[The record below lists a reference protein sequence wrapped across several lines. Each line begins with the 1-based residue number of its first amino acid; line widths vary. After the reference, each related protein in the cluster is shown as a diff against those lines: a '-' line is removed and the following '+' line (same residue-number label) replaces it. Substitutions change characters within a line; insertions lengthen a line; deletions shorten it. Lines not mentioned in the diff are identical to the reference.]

1 VKLGRIV
8 SPDGIQFAARMS
20 DQDPWTPF
28 ASLGTQVTTTAE
40 AIALAETMRE
50 RLGAGAPGTLAS
62 DAATACPVVAPT
74 KMLAVGLNY
83 LDHIRE
89 TGAKRPERPVIFAKY
104 PSALTGPRDPILHDP
119 RLTDELDYEAEL
131 AVVIGRRARRLTH
144 QNALDAVFGYTVAND
159 VSARDWQRADGQLSR
174 SKSYDTF
181 CPVGPWIT
189 TADEVED
196 PQSLPIRSWVN
207 AEPRQDSTTGE
218 MVFSVRDILVHL
230 STTMTLFPGD
240 VVLTGTPHGVG
251 LGFRPPRFLSMGDVV
266 RCEIDGLGAIENAVT
281 PDGPEQPSDPLP

>member
-1 VKLGRIV
+1 MKLGRID
-8 SPDGIQFAARMS
+8 SPGGPLFAARMN
-20 DQDPWTPF
+20 DEDPWTTF
-28 ASLGTQVTTTAE
+28 ASLGTEVTTTAD

-50 RLGAGAPGTLAS
+50 HLKTSGPGTLPR
-62 DAATACPVVAPT
+62 DAATTCPVVAPT

-89 TGAKRPERPVIFAKY
+89 TGATRPERPVIFAKY
-104 PSALTGPRDPILHDP
+104 PSALTGPGDPILHDP
-119 RLTDELDYEAEL
+119 DLTNELDYEAEL

-181 CPVGPWIT
+181 CPAGPWIT
-189 TADEVED
+189 TADEVAD

-207 AEPRQDSTTGE
+207 AESRQDSTTGE

-230 STTMTLFPGD
+230 SATMTLFPGD
-240 VVLTGTPHGVG
+240 VILTGTPHGVG
-251 LGFRPPRFLSMGDVV
+251 MGFRPPRFLAMGDVV
-266 RCEIDGLGAIENAVT
+266 RCEIGGLGAIENVVT
-281 PDGPEQPSDPLP
+281 PDGPDHLPDLVH

>member
-1 VKLGRIV
+1 
-8 SPDGIQFAARMS
+8 MS

-28 ASLGTQVTTTAE
+28 STLGTDVTTTAE

-159 VSARDWQRADGQLSR
+159 VSARDVQFSESQWVRG
-174 SKSYDTF
+174 KSFDTF
-181 CPVGPWIT
+181 CPLGPAVVT
-189 TADEVED
+189 RDEIAD
-196 PQSLPIRSWVN
+196 PQSLALRTLVN
-207 AEPRQDSTTGE
+207 GETMQDSTTAE
-218 MVFSVRDILVHL
+218 MLFGVAELLAFCSANF
-230 STTMTLFPGD
+230 TLEPGD
-240 VVLTGTPHGVG
+240 LVLTGTPWGCGHIMD
-251 LGFRPPRFLSMGDVV
+251 PPRHLAVGDVV
-266 RCEIDGLGAIENAVT
+266 ECTIDGIGTLRNRVVAA
-281 PDGPEQPSDPLP
+281 